1 MIQIKFHAVA
11 DIVAIVVVVVV
22 VNSPF
27 IVAATDVFTQL
38 I

>member
-11 DIVAIVVVVVV
+11 DIVAIVVVV

>member
-11 DIVAIVVVVVV
+11 DIVPIVVVVV

>member
-11 DIVAIVVVVVV
+11 DIVAIVVVVV